1 MKEYLRLHPDRA
13 QLIEEFSRMTPPRI
27 IPLKGPDKLLGL
39 IDSSIQ
45 KQEDSVRQN
54 LEQQMNKA
62 QNPSVNLEL
71 NPPNTD
77 QQQKEGPVIVER
89 TDKGEKI

>member
-1 MKEYLRLHPDRA
+1 MLEEQQKLVKKINKEGKISPQLLKESLRLYPDRA

-45 KQEDSVRQN
+45 KQEDSVRRK
-54 LEQQMNKA
+54 L
-62 QNPSVNLEL
+62 
-71 NPPNTD
+71 
-77 QQQKEGPVIVER
+77 
-89 TDKGEKI
+89 